1 MSIFHRSVAD
11 NPSFGMPRLT
21 VAFAAVGAIGRT
33 IAHRRAAMR
42 VADLPDYLLTDIGL
56 KRDDVHEALSS
67 DWHDDPTYRLAVKA
81 AEHRQ
86 GR

>member
-1 MSIFHRSVAD
+1 MSMFSRSGDA
-11 NPSFGMPRLT
+11 PSFGLPSLS
-21 VAFAAVGAIGRT
+21 VAVAAVGAIGRT
-33 IAHRRAAMR
+33 IAHRRAALR
-42 VADLPDYLLTDIGL
+42 VAELPDYLLTDIGI